1 MRKETR
7 EAIGSL
13 KTQMLEAAATLTSEE
28 REEFY
33 NEVNEWTLSSMK
45 TLCSVRRRRC
55 KVMTRR
61 TEVWTGRA
69 RTK

>member
-7 EAIGSL
+7 EAIGSQ

-33 NEVNEWTLSSMK
+33 NEVNEWTYEQYEDAL
-45 TLCSVRRRRC
+45 LCQEAEMQSYD
-55 KVMTRR
+55 
-61 TEVWTGRA
+61 EED
-69 RTK
+69 

>member
-7 EAIGSL
+7 EAIGIL

-33 NEVNEWTLSSMK
+33 NEVNEWTY
-45 TLCSVRRRRC
+45 
-55 KVMTRR
+55 
-61 TEVWTGRA
+61 E
-69 RTK
+69 

>member
-33 NEVNEWTLSSMK
+33 NEVNEWTYEQYEDAL
-45 TLCSVRRRRC
+45 LC
-55 KVMTRR
+55 
-61 TEVWTGRA
+61 
-69 RTK
+69 

>member
-33 NEVNEWTLSSMK
+33 NEVNEWTYEQYEDALLCQEAEMLS
-45 TLCSVRRRRC
+45 CD
-55 KVMTRR
+55 
-61 TEVWTGRA
+61 EED
-69 RTK
+69 

>member
-33 NEVNEWTLSSMK
+33 NEVNEWTYEKYESKAERDRSFKRLLKDKNVISD
-45 TLCSVRRRRC
+45 
-55 KVMTRR
+55 
-61 TEVWTGRA
+61 
-69 RTK
+69 